1 MDNNKERFLSNL
13 ASQLGRSLK
22 TQPEALPE
30 PVNLYP
36 EQRLTELS
44 DDELYQ
50 YFLNIAQLAGS
61 TYETTTLSSLPKH
74 LETLCE
80 QYGLP
85 VILTGDPRLQ
95 ESGVIDYLSEH
106 CHANIWDHTEGKKN
120 IERVKEAKVGIVF
133 AEYGLAESGGVV
145 LFSGA
150 DKGRSVGLIPETTIF
165 VLKRSTILPRVAQLA
180 ERLHQ
185 MALKNI
191 RMPSC
196 INIISGPSCTSDIE
210 LIKVVGVH
218 GSLNAIY
225 VIIEDC

>member
-50 YFLNIAQLAGS
+50 YFLNTAQLAGS

-106 CHANIWDHTEGKKN
+106 CHANIWDYTEGKK
-120 IERVKEAKVGIVF
+120 
-133 AEYGLAESGGVV
+133 
-145 LFSGA
+145 
-150 DKGRSVGLIPETTIF
+150 
-165 VLKRSTILPRVAQLA
+165 IL
-180 ERLHQ
+180 
-185 MALKNI
+185 N
-191 RMPSC
+191 
-196 INIISGPSCTSDIE
+196 G
-210 LIKVVGVH
+210 
-218 GSLNAIY
+218 
-225 VIIEDC
+225 

>member
-1 MDNNKERFLSNL
+1 MFF
-13 ASQLGRSLK
+13 RS
-22 TQPEALPE
+22 
-30 PVNLYP
+30 
-36 EQRLTELS
+36 
-44 DDELYQ
+44 
-50 YFLNIAQLAGS
+50 
-61 TYETTTLSSLPKH
+61 
-74 LETLCE
+74 
-80 QYGLP
+80 
-85 VILTGDPRLQ
+85 
-95 ESGVIDYLSEH
+95 
-106 CHANIWDHTEGKKN
+106 
-120 IERVKEAKVGIVF
+120 
-133 AEYGLAESGGVV
+133 LAESGGVV